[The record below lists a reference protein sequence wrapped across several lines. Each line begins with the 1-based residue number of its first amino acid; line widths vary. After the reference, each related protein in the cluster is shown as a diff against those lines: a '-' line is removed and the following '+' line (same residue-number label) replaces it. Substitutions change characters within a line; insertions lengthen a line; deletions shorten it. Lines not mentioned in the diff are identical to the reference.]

1 MKTYM
6 QRGKVDVF
14 ITYEDYT
21 LSCGALKYNKEL
33 AGEYLAYIRQMAE
46 EFGLENDVKAGALSR
61 YPDVLTMEEQSVD
74 EDALWAVLEAPLRE
88 ACEKFAQS
96 RAREG
101 ENLKNDLIAKLD
113 ALDEKVS
120 QVEARS
126 PEVVDSYR
134 EKLEAKVTFFKG
146 MYSDL
151 TDRSICLKLWN
162 GEKWIWTDCNLKGRS
177 FPQDGQLMSPTLVK
191 EGRRYLLNIPV
202 KQENSDART
211 AKERM
216 AAGEKICAVTF
227 TNQDALT
234 VCCVLNSDGA
244 KENVFFVR
252 GGAEYAHRCR
262 QVTDKIKKSE
272 ASGSSGSSAIPNS
285 RYWMKLKNLNDF
297 YSHSISRQ
305 VINYTI
311 KQGVKII
318 VLPEYEK
325 EYSRILMSKA
335 GNFSPI
341 HLSTAIREKIK
352 YKAWQEGLVVLELQ
366 QHNISSTCA
375 ACGASLHKKGQNF
388 VCKNGHQ
395 GNYYLNASWNL
406 GLKCIRG
413 FQPKEPRTSD

>member
-1 MKTYM
+1 MEKPQYYSITVKKMNILTRHSDWLVKTQELYNQILEFYYNLYLDTFQDGRPGSM
-6 QRGKVDVF
+6 EALRTLEKLTIPGRDRQPVQYPLPWQKVPLYFRRAAINSAIAVASS
-14 ITYEDYT
+14 Y
-21 LSCGALKYNKEL
+21 
-33 AGEYLAYIRQMAE
+33 
-46 EFGLENDVKAGALSR
+46 LSR
-61 YPDVLTMEEQSVD
+61 EKQKIRSTSFTESVI
-74 EDALWAVLEAPLRE
+74 
-88 ACEKFAQS
+88 C
-96 RAREG
+96 
-101 ENLKNDLIAKLD
+101 
-113 ALDEKVS
+113 
-120 QVEARS
+120 
-126 PEVVDSYR
+126 Y
-134 EKLEAKVTFFKG
+134 KG
-146 MYSDL
+146 MYRDFEGNAI
-151 TDRSICLKLWN
+151 TLKIWT
-162 GEKWIWTDCNLKGRS
+162 GEKWLWNRIKLRGNTI
-177 FPQDGQLMSPTLVK
+177 PEEGQMMSPSIVLKKTGPELHIPWKTFVK
-191 EGRRYLLNIPV
+191 DG
-202 KQENSDART
+202 RT

-311 KQGVKII
+311 KQGAKMI

-325 EYSRILMSKA
+325 EHSRILMSKA

-352 YKAWQEGLVVLELQ
+352 YKAWQEGLVVVELQ

-375 ACGASLHKKGQNF
+375 ACGASIHKKGQNF

-413 FQPKEPRTSD
+413 FQPKESRTSD

>member
-1 MKTYM
+1 MY
-6 QRGKVDVF
+6 RDFEGNA
-14 ITYEDYT
+14 IT
-21 LSCGALKYNKEL
+21 LK
-33 AGEYLAYIRQMAE
+33 IW
-46 EFGLENDVKAGALSR
+46 
-61 YPDVLTMEEQSVD
+61 T
-74 EDALWAVLEAPLRE
+74 
-88 ACEKFAQS
+88 
-96 RAREG
+96 
-101 ENLKNDLIAKLD
+101 
-113 ALDEKVS
+113 
-120 QVEARS
+120 
-126 PEVVDSYR
+126 
-134 EKLEAKVTFFKG
+134 
-146 MYSDL
+146 
-151 TDRSICLKLWN
+151 
-162 GEKWIWTDCNLKGRS
+162 GEKWLWNRIKLRGNTI
-177 FPQDGQLMSPTLVK
+177 PEEGQMMSPSIVLKKTGPELHIPWKTFVK
-191 EGRRYLLNIPV
+191 DG
-202 KQENSDART
+202 RT

-311 KQGVKII
+311 KQGAKII

>member
-1 MKTYM
+1 MKTGYSIRTWRM
-6 QRGKVDVF
+6 RLVCPEPIWLDRTEEYFQNVVEFYYHLLRQHEELWNSSLFDIQRSLELLTLTGRDGRQPTNPLPMGKVPVYLRRAA
-14 ITYEDYT
+14 I
-21 LSCGALKYNKEL
+21 NKASATVKSTQEL
-33 AGEYLAYIRQMAE
+33 
-46 EFGLENDVKAGALSR
+46 
-61 YPDVLTMEEQSVD
+61 QSGF
-74 EDALWAVLEAPLRE
+74 P
-88 ACEKFAQS
+88 
-96 RAREG
+96 
-101 ENLKNDLIAKLD
+101 
-113 ALDEKVS
+113 
-120 QVEARS
+120 
-126 PEVVDSYR
+126 

-162 GEKWIWTDCNLKGRS
+162 GEKWIWTDCKLKGRP

-272 ASGSSGSSAIPNS
+272 ASGSSGSSTIPNS

-311 KQGVKII
+311 KQGAKII

-395 GNYYLNASWNL
+395 GKYYLNASWNL

>member
-1 MKTYM
+1 
-6 QRGKVDVF
+6 
-14 ITYEDYT
+14 
-21 LSCGALKYNKEL
+21 
-33 AGEYLAYIRQMAE
+33 
-46 EFGLENDVKAGALSR
+46 
-61 YPDVLTMEEQSVD
+61 
-74 EDALWAVLEAPLRE
+74 
-88 ACEKFAQS
+88 
-96 RAREG
+96 
-101 ENLKNDLIAKLD
+101 
-113 ALDEKVS
+113 
-120 QVEARS
+120 
-126 PEVVDSYR
+126 
-134 EKLEAKVTFFKG
+134 
-146 MYSDL
+146 
-151 TDRSICLKLWN
+151 
-162 GEKWIWTDCNLKGRS
+162 
-177 FPQDGQLMSPTLVK
+177 
-191 EGRRYLLNIPV
+191 
-202 KQENSDART
+202 
-211 AKERM
+211 M

-311 KQGVKII
+311 KQGAKII

-352 YKAWQEGLVVLELQ
+352 YKAWQEGLVVVELQ

-375 ACGASLHKKGQNF
+375 ACGASIHKKGQNF

-413 FQPKEPRTSD
+413 FQPKKPRTSD